1 MSNYTVEYSEFSD
14 IAIRICLLYCNY
26 RIIQLVGFWPKK
38 SSWTIL
44 VHKRIAKWLAINSRQ
59 VEKTPSIVR
68 FMKPQK
74 ASLGNDT
81 LQVLKKQTK

>member
-1 MSNYTVEYSEFSD
+1 MLPLISSLHFTISAGRVL
-14 IAIRICLLYCNY
+14 AK
-26 RIIQLVGFWPKK
+26 KK

>member
-1 MSNYTVEYSEFSD
+1 MSRANVTANFLFAFHNFSWSGSG
-14 IAIRICLLYCNY
+14 
-26 RIIQLVGFWPKK
+26 QKK